1 MKTEGALKECLKQ
14 IQEILLGNVLAD
26 YECGDIEQERL
37 MEEECPH
44 IHSLCVYTLQL
55 VNHSNGYDKA
65 MAEIEK
71 LMKMD
76 KAKGYAGTRWLSM
89 LAAVVGAF
97 EDDNYSLDEEAE
109 GEADVSSED

>member
-14 IQEILLGNVLAD
+14 IQEILLGNVLID
-26 YECGDIEQERL
+26 PDGGDPDEERL

-44 IHSLCVYTLQL
+44 IHDLCLYTLQL
-55 VNHSNGYDKA
+55 VNDVDGYDKA

-76 KAKGYAGTRWLSM
+76 LKKGYTGTRWLSM
-89 LAAVVGAF
+89 LAAVVEAF
-97 EDDNYSLDEEAE
+97 EKENYPMEQP
-109 GEADVSSED
+109 